1 MSVSPSPPERL
12 LCDTSFVG
20 ATAKRSTQPG
30 RFSHWSTQTLD
41 RIDSA
46 ILAISVITLAEA
58 RYGYLNAG
66 WEAAR
71 IEREERRLA
80 SFLQIPLDPTI
91 VDEWARLK
99 VLSRQN
105 GWNLADNDLWI
116 AATAS
121 TRGHPLVTCDG
132 DQARIVDS
140 KLEVLHLPSPL

>member
-1 MSVSPSPPERL
+1 MSVSASPPERL

-20 ATAKRSTQPG
+20 ASAKRSAQPD
-30 RFSHWSTQTLD
+30 RFSHWPKQTLD
-41 RIDSA
+41 RIDAA

-66 WEAAR
+66 WGAAR

-80 SFLQIPLDPTI
+80 GFLQIPLDLTI

-105 GWNLADNDLWI
+105 GWNVADNDLWI

-121 TRGHPLVTCDG
+121 ARGHALVTCDA
-132 DQARIVDS
+132 DQARIDDPA
-140 KLEVLHLPSPL
+140 LEVVHLPAPR